1 MQRDHRA
8 RPVGARPSGRQRCLH
23 DTARRGIYLPH
34 GSLTLRF
41 TSVVKHPVAPVP
53 RSSVRSGEAEG
64 GMFVAGSKA
73 DRREPYRQQICRS
86 RACAT
91 NPVARWGGSY
101 GDCFLRFARLAA
113 VCCLFD
119 IAMSGFP
126 INAAVFVNDEAFGST
141 GIEFEHERDRLG

>member
-1 MQRDHRA
+1 MPAVKRTAGSHTGNKYAGLEPVRQTRS
-8 RPVGARPSGRQRCLH
+8 PVGG
-23 DTARRGIYLPH
+23 D
-34 GSLTLRF
+34 
-41 TSVVKHPVAPVP
+41 
-53 RSSVRSGEAEG
+53 
-64 GMFVAGSKA
+64 
-73 DRREPYRQQICRS
+73 
-86 RACAT
+86 
-91 NPVARWGGSY
+91 SY